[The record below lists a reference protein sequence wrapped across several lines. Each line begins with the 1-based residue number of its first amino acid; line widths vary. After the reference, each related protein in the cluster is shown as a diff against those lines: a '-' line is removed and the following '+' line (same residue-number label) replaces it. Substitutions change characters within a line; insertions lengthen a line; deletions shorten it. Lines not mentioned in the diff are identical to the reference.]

1 MLACH
6 LVEFCICSWCREL
19 ISGQLW
25 QSYVALSFDHWS
37 LMIKVGL
44 RYVWLLTLIIDLYWS
59 KWGGRSVNVCHNFI
73 VQMYNITQYLNKTS
87 KIQFIQYN
95 NIWEREKS
103 FTTLYGE
110 NLHVFYGVLINALL
124 ISPFKLILALEKQ
137 TKNEISWLCPQCLI
151 VSSPAL
157 PPKPTTVSLHPLL
170 SFCSR
175 QRVSQFPTG
184 LFSVMTE

>member
-1 MLACH
+1 MSRADIRAVVTKLCGFELWS
-6 LVEFCICSWCREL
+6 LVFNDQSGAKIC
-19 ISGQLW
+19 
-25 QSYVALSFDHWS
+25 VAFNFDHWS
-37 LMIKVGL
+37 LLIKV
-44 RYVWLLTLIIDLYWS
+44 
-59 KWGGRSVNVCHNFI
+59 GGRSVNFCHNFI
-73 VQMYNITQYLNKTS
+73 VQVYNITQYLNKTS

-95 NIWEREKS
+95 NIWERKKS

-124 ISPFKLILALEKQ
+124 MSPFKLILALEKQ
-137 TKNEISWLCPQCLI
+137 MKNEISWVCPQCLI

-175 QRVSQFPTG
+175 QRVTQFPTG